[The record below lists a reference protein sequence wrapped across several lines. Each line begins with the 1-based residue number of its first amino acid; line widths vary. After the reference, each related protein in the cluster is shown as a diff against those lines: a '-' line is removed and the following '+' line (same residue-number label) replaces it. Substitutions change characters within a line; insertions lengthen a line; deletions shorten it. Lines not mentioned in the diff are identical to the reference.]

1 MIASSLIG
9 LALAADMQDER
20 ERARTLY
27 LEAADLAQECG
38 DKESL
43 TKVAANLGVM
53 ALVDGDA
60 ETARTHLERSL
71 ELVRERS
78 NAQGEAAILSYLA
91 LVALVE
97 GDTDEAGALLDSS
110 LRLASSVGDRE
121 AIFGSLLGL
130 AEVAARSGQALQA
143 ARLLGAADALREEVG
158 YGPPDPV
165 ERELRTRIANVQD
178 ENDPALV
185 AARSEGG
192 VMTLDEAIELALSL
206 IDSPKTPDEQAP
218 PR

>member
-1 MIASSLIG
+1 
-9 LALAADMQDER
+9 MQDER

-27 LEAADLAQECG
+27 LEAADLARECG
-38 DKESL
+38 DTQSL
-43 TKVAANLGVM
+43 TVVAANLGAM
-53 ALVDGDA
+53 ALADGDA

-78 NAQGEAAILSYLA
+78 NAQGEAAILSSLA

-97 GDTDEAGALLDSS
+97 GDIEEARALLGSS

-121 AIFGSLLGL
+121 ATFGSLLGL
-130 AEVAARSGQALQA
+130 AEVAARSGGTLRA
-143 ARLLGAADALREEVG
+143 ARLLGAADALRDEVG
-158 YGPPDPV
+158 YGPPDPL
-165 ERELRTRIANVQD
+165 ERELRTRIANVLD

-192 VMTLDEAIELALSL
+192 AMTLDEAVELALSL

-218 PR
+218 TR

>member
-1 MIASSLIG
+1 
-9 LALAADMQDER
+9 
-20 ERARTLY
+20 
-27 LEAADLAQECG
+27 
-38 DKESL
+38 
-43 TKVAANLGVM
+43 M
-53 ALVDGDA
+53 ALVDGDT

-97 GDTDEAGALLDSS
+97 GDTDEAGALLGSS

-130 AEVAARSGQALQA
+130 AEVAARSGGTLHA

-158 YGPPDPV
+158 YGPPDPL
-165 ERELRTRIANVQD
+165 ERELRTRIANLLD
-178 ENDPALV
+178 ANDSALV
-185 AARSEGG
+185 AAQSEGSA
-192 VMTLDEAIELALSL
+192 MTLD
-206 IDSPKTPDEQAP
+206 
-218 PR
+218 